1 MKKTISSLFVAL
13 LMVTTTVSSTNP
25 EGSVKYVVD
34 QKASTVVWTGSKIT
48 GGSHTG
54 TVALKSGEFSIT
66 DGKISGG
73 VFVIDMTTIKNTDLS
88 GGMKGKLEG
97 HLKSEDFFGV
107 EKFNTAD
114 LTIKA
119 GEMHGDHIHAS
130 GNLTIKGI
138 TKEIGIEITF
148 SEKDGVFN
156 ASADI
161 KVDRTQFGVKYGSDS
176 FFDNLGDKAINN
188 EMSFNVNLTGKAN

>member
-13 LMVTTTVSSTNP
+13 LLVTTAFSTNP
-25 EGSVKYVVD
+25 VGSVKYVVD
-34 QKASTVVWTGSKIT
+34 QKASTIVWTGSKIT

-54 TVALKSGEFSIT
+54 TVDIQSGKFSIV
-66 DGKISGG
+66 DGNMTGG
-73 VFVIDMTTIKNTDLS
+73 LFVIDMTTIKNTDLK

-97 HLKSEDFFGV
+97 HLKSEDFFSV
-107 EKFNTAD
+107 EKFKTAE
-114 LTIKA
+114 LTIKK
-119 GEMHGDHIHAS
+119 GEIHGDHIHAA

-138 TKEIGIEITF
+138 TKEVGIEITY

-161 KVDRTQFGVKYGSDS
+161 KIDRTQFDVKYGSDS

-188 EMSFNVNLTGKAN
+188 EMSFKVNLTGKAN

>member
-1 MKKTISSLFVAL
+1 
-13 LMVTTTVSSTNP
+13 MVSTTAFSINP
-25 EGSVKYVVD
+25 EGLINYVVD

-54 TVALKSGEFSIT
+54 TVAIKSGKFSIA
-66 DGKISGG
+66 DGKMSAGS
-73 VFVIDMTTIKNTDLS
+73 FVLDMTTITNTDLS

-107 EKFNTAD
+107 EKFNTAE
-114 LTIKA
+114 LTISE
-119 GEMHGDHIHAS
+119 GELHGDHMHAS

-138 TKEIGIEITF
+138 TKPIKLEVHF
-148 SEKDGVFN
+148 SEENGVFN

-161 KVDRTQFGVKYGSDS
+161 TVDRTQFGVKYGSDS

-188 EMSFNVNLTGKAN
+188 EMSFKVNLTGKAN